1 MVMFKMLNLKSV
13 RIMTYIKTYV
23 RLSPEI
29 RRVPPC
35 SGYPFAFSKDDA
47 EILAND
53 AANAAVSG
61 AAIVNSAGCFIDA
74 VIIG

>member
-13 RIMTYIKTYV
+13 RIIKTYV